1 MAAQFVSAP
10 YGALFFYWRVYQDN
24 REDNVEDMSRSIEIL
39 CMPAIGIFMRA
50 C

>member
-10 YGALFFYWRVYQDN
+10 YGALFYWCVYQDN
-24 REDNVEDMSRSIEIL
+24 REDNVEDMSRSIKIL

>member
-10 YGALFFYWRVYQDN
+10 YGALFYWCVYQDN